1 MPEPPRPPLP
11 PPNPALDPA
20 LDAALDPPLDPP
32 GKPAAAPAADALA
45 SGALAAGTTCSYFR
59 DPDGH
64 LWTNLRAAD
73 LPTAVRQCGRGS
85 APGDV
90 EAPAGGLLWVD
101 VDSRDP
107 AQHALLRDVFRFHP
121 LAVEDTLSAES
132 RVRVEQYEDAYL
144 FAIVRAVGF
153 QESTPDPYDLR
164 TQNLYFFLGRHYLVT
179 VHDGPA
185 PAVGRVRAHVDRNP
199 ALMARGVARVA
210 HLVMDDAVDAYFP
223 VLHGIDEFFDAIE
236 PRVFE
241 AFDERALQDIFQ
253 LKRLVLT
260 LRRYLAP
267 QREVFN
273 VLANRPT
280 DLIPHE
286 TQRYFADV
294 HDHVLRVY
302 DGLDAAR
309 DLLGSTLDSYLTQVS
324 NRTGNASKSL
334 AVVATLS
341 TPFVVVAGM
350 WGMNFE
356 RVPLSHHPHG
366 FWLMLALQ
374 LALGAAL
381 LAVLRWRKLI

>member
-1 MPEPPRPPLP
+1 MSRDRDPHPRRPVPEPTPPTLP
-11 PPNPALDPA
+11 FAPV
-20 LDAALDPPLDPP
+20 P
-32 GKPAAAPAADALA
+32 GADAAPAP
-45 SGALAAGTTCSYFR
+45 AAPPPGTTCSYFR
-59 DPDGH
+59 DGDGH
-64 LWTNLRAAD
+64 LWTDLHLAE
-73 LPTAVRQCGRGS
+73 LPTALRQCG
-85 APGDV
+85 GD
-90 EAPAGGLLWVD
+90 PAAGTDRPDDAAAGQLWVD
-101 VDSRDP
+101 IDSRDP

-121 LAVEDTLSAES
+121 LAIEDTQSAES
-132 RVRVEQYEDAYL
+132 RVRVEQYETADGRSYL
-144 FAIVRAVGF
+144 FAIVRGVAF
-153 QESTPDPYDLR
+153 QHATPDPYDLD
-164 TQNLYFFLGRHYLVT
+164 TQNLYFFIGRNYLVT
-179 VHDGPA
+179 VHAGPA
-185 PAVGRVRAHVDRNP
+185 PAVGRVRAHVARTP
-199 ALMARGVARVA
+199 ALMGRGVARVA

-223 VLHGIDEFFDAIE
+223 VLDGIDSFFDAIE

-273 VLANRPT
+273 TLANRPT
-280 DLIPHE
+280 ELMTPE
-286 TQRYFADV
+286 AQRYFADV

-356 RVPLSHHPHG
+356 RVPLAGHPNG

-374 LALGAAL
+374 LALAAAL
-381 LAVLRWRKLI
+381 LGLLRWRKLL

>member
-1 MPEPPRPPLP
+1 MTDPNRLPLSPPGPDTPPDRTPAEGGPRDAPLP
-11 PPNPALDPA
+11 
-20 LDAALDPPLDPP
+20 
-32 GKPAAAPAADALA
+32 
-45 SGALAAGTTCSYFR
+45 AGSTCSYYR
-59 DPDGH
+59 DADGH
-64 LWTNLRAAD
+64 LWTNLKVAE
-73 LPTAVRQCGRGS
+73 LPTALRQCGGGPAAGTD
-85 APGDV
+85 APRD
-90 EAPAGGLLWVD
+90 AAGGQLWVD
-101 VDSRDP
+101 VDTCDP

-121 LAVEDTLSAES
+121 LAVEDTRSAES
-132 RVRVEQYEDAYL
+132 RVRLEQYDEAGRDPYL

-153 QESTPDPYDLR
+153 QETTPDPYDLR
-164 TQNLYFFLGRHYLVT
+164 TQNLCFFIGRNYLVT
-179 VHDGPA
+179 AHEGPA
-185 PAVGRVRAHVDRNP
+185 PSVGRVRALVERTP
-199 ALMARGVARVA
+199 ALMGRGVARLA

-223 VLHGIDEFFDAIE
+223 VLDGIDDFFDAIE

-273 VLANRPT
+273 TLANRPT
-280 DLIPHE
+280 DLMTPE
-286 TQRYFADV
+286 AQRYFADV

-356 RVPLSHHPHG
+356 RVPLAHHPHG

-374 LALGAAL
+374 LALAGAL
-381 LAVLRWRKLI
+381 LALLRWRRLL

>member
-1 MPEPPRPPLP
+1 
-11 PPNPALDPA
+11 
-20 LDAALDPPLDPP
+20 
-32 GKPAAAPAADALA
+32 
-45 SGALAAGTTCSYFR
+45 
-59 DPDGH
+59 
-64 LWTNLRAAD
+64 
-73 LPTAVRQCGRGS
+73 
-85 APGDV
+85 
-90 EAPAGGLLWVD
+90 
-101 VDSRDP
+101 
-107 AQHALLRDVFRFHP
+107 
-121 LAVEDTLSAES
+121 
-132 RVRVEQYEDAYL
+132 
-144 FAIVRAVGF
+144 
-153 QESTPDPYDLR
+153 
-164 TQNLYFFLGRHYLVT
+164 
-179 VHDGPA
+179 
-185 PAVGRVRAHVDRNP
+185 
-199 ALMARGVARVA
+199 
-210 HLVMDDAVDAYFP
+210 MDDAVDAYFP
-223 VLHGIDEFFDAIE
+223 VLDGIDSFFDAIE

-273 VLANRPT
+273 TLANRPT
-280 DLIPHE
+280 ELMTPE
-286 TQRYFADV
+286 AQRYFADV

-356 RVPLSHHPHG
+356 RVPLAGHPNG

-374 LALGAAL
+374 LALAAAL
-381 LAVLRWRKLI
+381 LGLLRWRKLL